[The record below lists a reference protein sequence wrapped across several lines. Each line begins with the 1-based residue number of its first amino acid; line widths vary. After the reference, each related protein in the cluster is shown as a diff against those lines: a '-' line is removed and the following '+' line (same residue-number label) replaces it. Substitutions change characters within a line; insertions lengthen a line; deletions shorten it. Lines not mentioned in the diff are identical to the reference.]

1 MSANIEM
8 NLRELDGVREKLE
21 KARLSPQE
29 RKKLLAS
36 VAQLVEMQSKERFDT
51 QTDPDGN
58 RWKEISAVTAAYYRK
73 KFITH
78 RSLLHVSGLLRE
90 SIESQVNS
98 WQAVIGAT
106 RIYAATH
113 QYGAEKGQFGRTKRN
128 APIPWGR
135 IPPRPYLGL
144 NDENVSE
151 ISRCVDEYL
160 AEKIK

>member
-78 RSLLHVSGLLRE
+78 RSLLFISGFLRE